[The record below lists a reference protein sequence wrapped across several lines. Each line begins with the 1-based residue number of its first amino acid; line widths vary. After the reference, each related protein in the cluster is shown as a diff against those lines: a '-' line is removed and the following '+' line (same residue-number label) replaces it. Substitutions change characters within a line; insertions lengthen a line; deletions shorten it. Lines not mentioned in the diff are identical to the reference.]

1 MAGWCSKVACGDGV
15 KGRGKASNISGFQ
28 SFQSSSVGSIM
39 FYRFSCLRI
48 RFSSALQVASWSLL
62 ASIWQLWRLHQ
73 DTPGTFGGN
82 LGQYRGKQR
91 KLHTK
96 SGYQVLS
103 IMVWSNPV
111 LMGNTDE
118 QPLGLG
124 HTMFKLIKSTVIYWK
139 WFLGQR
145 TDDFENWYY
154 WYPKSWD
161 GLREALFSWLNA
173 MVSKCFWTTAYCTPS
188 DTKIL
193 QDGMTMT
200 WKISSMYLISWS
212 RI

>member
-1 MAGWCSKVACGDGV
+1 MNHTWFYTTVGFGVSRGLPHNQHASAWCWCAFKQAAWAAKMAGWCSKVACGDGV

-96 SGYQVLS
+96 SGYHVLS

-111 LMGNTDE
+111 YGGLMV
-118 QPLGLG
+118 L
-124 HTMFKLIKSTVIYWK
+124 
-139 WFLGQR
+139 
-145 TDDFENWYY
+145 
-154 WYPKSWD
+154 
-161 GLREALFSWLNA
+161 
-173 MVSKCFWTTAYCTPS
+173 
-188 DTKIL
+188 
-193 QDGMTMT
+193 
-200 WKISSMYLISWS
+200 
-212 RI
+212 